1 MAKILQDDAILA
13 RQYEPKVRI
22 FFRPSVGIIL
32 FAGMGALVGFVY
44 GFLGI

>member
-13 RQYEPKVRI
+13 RQYEPRSRI
-22 FFRPSVGIIL
+22 FFRPSVGMVL
-32 FAGMGALVGFVY
+32 FVVVGALGGFMY